1 MYVYLTYRK
10 SKFDL
15 CFYTKTEKERNYID
29 INNNILMTHGFHIN
43 YLLTYEKNIKR
54 VLDWNNFV

>member
-43 YLLTYEKNIKR
+43 YLLTYEKSIKR
-54 VLDWNNFV
+54 VLD